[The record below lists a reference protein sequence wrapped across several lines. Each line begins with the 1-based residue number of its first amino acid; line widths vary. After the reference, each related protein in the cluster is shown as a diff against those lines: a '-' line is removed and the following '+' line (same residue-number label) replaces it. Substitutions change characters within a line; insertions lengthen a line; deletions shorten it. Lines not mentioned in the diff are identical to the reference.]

1 MSLAPWLDGELGY
14 RSFGTP
20 GAPRAVFVLRTGDV
34 ATTDPDARVTSGF
47 DVRIVAVGLDA
58 PELEDPPVFGGQTP
72 AGLTVEALQAL
83 LEREAPGAT
92 VGLVG
97 ERSAGAIALYL
108 AAAMGEV
115 VDRVAI
121 VGVQSPSDPL
131 SRDLRTPLLDELA
144 AEVLVVV
151 GGDGPAGHGDAHWYV
166 DRLRS
171 GTAEIVHPDEIGSVN
186 GEVTLTSVWARV
198 LAHVAPGAERR

>member
-47 DVRIVAVGLDA
+47 DVRIVAIGLDA

-72 AGLTVEALQAL
+72 AGLTVEALKAL
-83 LEREAPGAT
+83 LEREALGAA
-92 VGLVG
+92 VGVVG
-97 ERSAGAIALYL
+97 ERSAGPIALYL
-108 AAAMGEV
+108 AAAMGGV

-121 VGVQSPSDPL
+121 VGVQSPTDAL
-131 SRDLRTPLLDELA
+131 SRDLRTPLLDDLA
-144 AEVLVVV
+144 ADVLVLV
-151 GGDGPAGHGDAHWYV
+151 GQDGPAGQGDAEWYV

-171 GTAEIVHPDEIGSVN
+171 GTAEVVHPDEIASVN
-186 GEVTLTSVWARV
+186 GEVTLTSVWSRV
-198 LAHVAPGAERR
+198 LTHVAPGAERR

>member
-20 GAPRAVFVLRTGDV
+20 GAPRAVFVLRTGDI

-72 AGLTVEALQAL
+72 AGLTVEALKAL

-92 VGLVG
+92 VGVVG
-97 ERSAGAIALYL
+97 ERSAGPIALYL

-121 VGVQSPSDPL
+121 VGVQSPTDAL
-131 SRDLRTPLLDELA
+131 SRDLRTPLLDDLA
-144 AEVLVVV
+144 ADVLVVV
-151 GGDGPAGHGDAHWYV
+151 GGEGPAGHGDAAWYV

-198 LAHVAPGAERR
+198 LAHVAPGTERR

>member
-34 ATTDPDARVTSGF
+34 ATTDPDARVTSGY
-47 DVRIVAVGLDA
+47 DVRVVAVGLDA

-72 AGLTVEALQAL
+72 AGLTVEALRAL
-83 LEREAPGAT
+83 VEREAPGT
-92 VGLVG
+92 RVGLVG
-97 ERSAGAIALYL
+97 ERAAGLIALYL

-115 VDRVAI
+115 VDRLAI
-121 VGVQSPSDPL
+121 VGVQSPSDAL
-131 SRDLRTPLLDELA
+131 SRNLRTPLLDNLR
-144 AEVLVVV
+144 AEVLVIV
-151 GGDGPAGHGDAHWYV
+151 GGEGPADHTDAAWYV
-166 DRLRS
+166 ERLRS
-171 GTAEIVHPDEIGSVN
+171 SEGEVVPDEQIDSVN
-186 GEVTLTSVWARV
+186 GEVTLTSVWDRV

>member
-72 AGLTVEALQAL
+72 AGLTVEALRAL

-97 ERSAGAIALYL
+97 ERSAGPIALYL

-121 VGVQSPSDPL
+121 VGVRSPTDAL
-131 SRDLRTPLLDELA
+131 SRDLRTPLLDDLA
-144 AEVLVVV
+144 ADVLVVV
-151 GGDGPAGHGDAHWYV
+151 GYDGPAGQGDAAWYV

-171 GTAEIVHPDEIGSVN
+171 GAAEVIHPDEIGSVN
-186 GEVTLTSVWARV
+186 GEVTLTSVWSRV
-198 LAHVAPGAERR
+198 LTHVAPGAERR

>member
-34 ATTDPDARVTSGF
+34 ATTDPDAGVTSAF
-47 DVRIVAVGLDA
+47 DVRVVAVGLDA

-72 AGLTVEALQAL
+72 AGLTVEALRAL
-83 LEREAPGAT
+83 MEREAPGAT

-97 ERSAGAIALYL
+97 ERSAGAIAIYL
-108 AAAMGEV
+108 AAAMGPI
-115 VDRVAI
+115 VDRLAI

-131 SRDLRTPLLDELA
+131 SRDLRTPLLDHLQ
-144 AEVLVVV
+144 AEVLVIV
-151 GGDGPAGHGDAHWYV
+151 GGDGPADTDDAGWYTE
-166 DRLRS
+166 RMRS
-171 GTAEIVHPDEIGSVN
+171 AEAEVVPADEIASVN
-186 GEVTLTSVWARV
+186 GHVTLTSVWERV
-198 LAHVAPGAERR
+198 LAHVAPGTERR

>member
-34 ATTDPDARVTSGF
+34 ATTDPDARVTSGY
-47 DVRIVAVGLDA
+47 DVRVVAVGLDA

-72 AGLTVEALQAL
+72 AELTVEALKAL
-83 LEREAPGAT
+83 MEREAPGAT

-97 ERSAGAIALYL
+97 ERSAGPIAIYL
-108 AAAMGEV
+108 AAAMGPI
-115 VDRVAI
+115 VDRLAI
-121 VGVQSPSDPL
+121 VGVRSPSDPL
-131 SRDLRTPLLDELA
+131 SRDLRTPLLDHLDA
-144 AEVLVVV
+144 DVLVLV
-151 GGDGPAGHGDAHWYV
+151 GGDGPAGTDDAEWYV

-171 GTAEIVHPDEIGSVN
+171 AEAQVVPDDEIGSVN
-186 GEVTLTSVWARV
+186 GHVTLTSVWERV
-198 LAHVAPGAERR
+198 LEHVAPGAERR